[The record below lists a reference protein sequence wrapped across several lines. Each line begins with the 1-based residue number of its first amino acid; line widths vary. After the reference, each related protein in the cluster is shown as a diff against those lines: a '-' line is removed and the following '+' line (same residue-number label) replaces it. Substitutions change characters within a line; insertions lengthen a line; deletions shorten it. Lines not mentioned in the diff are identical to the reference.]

1 MTDFLQSLTGIQ
13 KTFLLCAVLGSTLFL
28 IRTVLFFLGGDADS
42 EIDGGFDVDADI
54 DVDLDA
60 EVDFDGDAG
69 LDAADI
75 GHAADSAAS
84 FHIFSLHGITGF
96 FMMFGIVGLAMSKQ
110 SNLSAAISV
119 VGGLVAGVFTMWL
132 VAKIFMGMKRLQ
144 SDGTLNLK
152 NAIGKEGSVY
162 LNIPADG
169 IGKVQVVVQE
179 RLKVFNAISAK
190 KEEIKTGENIKV
202 LKIIS
207 GNILVVE
214 KA

>member
-1 MTDFLQSLTGIQ
+1 MTDFLQNLTGIQ

-28 IRTVLFFLGGDADS
+28 IRTILFFIGGDTDS
-42 EIDGGFDVDADI
+42 EVDGDFDVDADI
-54 DVDLDA
+54 DIDA
-60 EVDFDGDAG
+60 DIDFDGDV
-69 LDAADI
+69 DASEI
-75 GHAADSAAS
+75 GHLDSAAS

-119 VGGLVAGVFTMWL
+119 SGGLVAGVFTMWL

-162 LNIPADG
+162 LNIPAEG
-169 IGKVQVVVQE
+169 TGKVQVVVQE
-179 RLKVFNAISAK
+179 RLKVFNAVSAK

-202 LKIIS
+202 IKIIS
-207 GNILVVE
+207 GNIFVVE